1 MNGAVPSVIESGL
14 FAGALF
20 RKSPHFDER
29 PDLDDLSLIVLHCI
43 SLPEG
48 HYNTSY
54 VDQLFLGHLDCD
66 AHPSFES
73 LRGLRVSAHC
83 FIRRN
88 GGLIQY
94 VPFQKRAWHA
104 GRSCY
109 QDRQHCNDFSIGI
122 ELEGTSKDAYTSTQ
136 YRRLITLIHTL
147 RTYYPSLQ
155 QADIVGHQDIAP
167 ERKTDPGPYFDWH
180 RLKIGLQECTHLI

>member
-1 MNGAVPSVIESGL
+1 MMSSVIELGL
-14 FAGALF
+14 VAGALF

-48 HYNTSY
+48 HYHTSY
-54 VDQLFLGHLDCD
+54 VDQLFLGRLDCD
-66 AHPSFES
+66 AHPSFQS

-104 GRSCY
+104 GQSCY

-122 ELEGTSKDAYTSTQ
+122 ELEGTSEDAYTATQ
-136 YRRLITLIHTL
+136 YQRLITLIHAL
-147 RTYYPSLQ
+147 RTCYPSLR

-167 ERKTDPGPYFDWH
+167 ERKTDPGPYFDWN
-180 RLKIGLQECTHLI
+180 RLKIGLEACTHLI